1 MEHPK
6 PKLIVMSGLPG
17 CGKST
22 LARPLARE
30 FSASLLSV
38 DPIESAMLVAGLPK
52 SFETGYAAY
61 LVAETL
67 ASEQLGLGLSVVVD
81 AVNAEEEPKVLWRRL
96 AERQGATLVV
106 IEMKLADVGLHRA
119 RVEARVRGL
128 PGFSEVSWER
138 VEVRRKAYTPW
149 REQTLTIDA
158 VNPPAENLS
167 QAIQYIRAA

>member
-1 MEHPK
+1 
-6 PKLIVMSGLPG
+6 
-17 CGKST
+17 
-22 LARPLARE
+22 
-30 FSASLLSV
+30 
-38 DPIESAMLVAGLPK
+38 
-52 SFETGYAAY
+52 
-61 LVAETL
+61 L

-138 VEVRRKAYTPW
+138 VEVRRKASTSW
-149 REQTLTIDA
+149 REPSLTLDA